1 MLEVDFSFGMY
12 EARSDV
18 GEGTFSNTE
27 LSEWVHIEAIFSRVQ
42 RDLNP
47 RPAAPQAVILSM
59 LNYEPIIPKE

>member
-27 LSEWVHIEAIFSRVQ
+27 LSEWVHKKRQYLIGSRGT
-42 RDLNP
+42 
-47 RPAAPQAVILSM
+47 
-59 LNYEPIIPKE
+59 